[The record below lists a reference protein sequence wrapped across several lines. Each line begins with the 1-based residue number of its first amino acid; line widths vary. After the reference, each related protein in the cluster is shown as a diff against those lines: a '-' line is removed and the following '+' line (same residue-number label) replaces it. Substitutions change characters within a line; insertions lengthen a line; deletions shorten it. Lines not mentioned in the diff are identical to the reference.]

1 MRYKPAQLVQ
11 LIHFASFE
19 FLVDVL
25 EILRQVQECV
35 RGVSR
40 AISTVVLF
48 MLPVILAVRRL
59 GEVTLL
65 RLLLSRSGI
74 VALLVVVKAV

>member
-1 MRYKPAQLVQ
+1 MRHKPSQLVQ
-11 LIHFASFE
+11 LIHFTSFK
-19 FLVDVL
+19 FLVDVF
-25 EILRQVQECV
+25 EILRQVQEGV

-40 AISTVVLF
+40 AVSTVVLF

-65 RLLLSRSGI
+65 RLLLPRSGI

>member
-1 MRYKPAQLVQ
+1 MRHKPTQLVQ
-11 LIHFASFE
+11 LIHFASFK

-25 EILRQVQECV
+25 EILRQVQEGV

-40 AISTVVLF
+40 AVSTVVLF

>member
-1 MRYKPAQLVQ
+1 MRHKPSQLVQ
-11 LIHFASFE
+11 LIHFARFE
-19 FLVDVL
+19 FLVDVF
-25 EILRQVQECV
+25 EILRQVQEGV

-48 MLPVILAVRRL
+48 MLPVMLAVRRL

-65 RLLLSRSGI
+65 RLLLPRSGI
-74 VALLVVVKAV
+74 IALLVVVKAV